1 MSAHRSLLAGCLIL
15 ALGCPALAGAES
27 TAQAMPEYM
36 DMLGR
41 AIAFQTVEGKDQVP
55 AFARYLAGK
64 LEAAGFAQSDIEIIP
79 VEHTAA
85 LVVHYRGSDRALKP
99 ILLSAHMDVVAA
111 NADGW
116 TDHDPFKLV
125 KDGPY
130 YYGRG
135 VADMKDNT
143 IALVETFMR
152 LKREHFVPKREMIL
166 VFSGDE
172 ETDMA
177 STRELAKRYHDAEFL
192 LNADAGGG
200 VYDADLKPVMFKVQ
214 AAEKTYA
221 DFLLTATSVGGHSSE
236 PRPDNAIYTLA
247 KALGGVAA
255 YQFPVRYNAI
265 TLASFKVMG
274 EHGRG
279 SARLRGESARCR
291 GHRDD
296 IGRPGVRRPDPH
308 HLRRDDVERWPRAQ
322 RAAGTRHRQRQLPDL
337 PGRRHRVGAGG
348 AREGDRQPRGQDH
361 GAATAAG
368 GKPGLAAAQGRDGCR
383 GGRGAATLPGHRDRA
398 RDVLGRDRQHVLPQR
413 GRAKLRRQPRL
424 RQARRRTRARLQR
437 THAGDGI
444 VRGARLLAQPADPAL
459 ATVAPRR
466 MRPAPRKMAG
476 LGSRQTRFSCPTTFP
491 TVTFKRRAAAAP
503 SRSSR
508 TRMRAR
514 PR

>member
-274 EHGRG
+274 EHGTGKLAAAARAFAANPHDAAAIATI
-279 SARLRGESARCR
+279 SADPAFVGQIRTTCVATMLSGGHALNALPERATANVNCR
-291 GHRDD
+291 
-296 IGRPGVRRPDPH
+296 IFPGVGIAS
-308 HLRRDDVERWPRAQ
+308 VQ
-322 RAAGTRHRQRQLPDL
+322 AALAKAIGNPAVKIT
-337 PGRRHRVGAGG
+337 V
-348 AREGDRQPRGQDH
+348 RQPPPVESPASPLRKDVMDAVAAVVQQRFPGIEIVPAMSS
-361 GAATAAG
+361 GATDSMYFRNAG
-368 GKPGLAAAQGRDGCR
+368 VPSYGVSPDFGKPGDEHAHGYNE
-383 GGRGAATLPGHRDRA
+383 
-398 RDVLGRDRQHVLPQR
+398 
-413 GRAKLRRQPRL
+413 
-424 RQARRRTRARLQR
+424 RT
-437 THAGDGI
+437 
-444 VRGARLLAQPADPAL
+444 L
-459 ATVAPRR
+459 ATELS
-466 MRPAPRKMAG
+466 AG
-476 LGSRQTRFSCPTTFP
+476 LDYWHSLLTRLSQQ
-491 TVTFKRRAAAAP
+491 
-503 SRSSR
+503 
-508 TRMRAR
+508 
-514 PR
+514 